1 MAIGSYALSG
11 NHAGNKNAAVGSFAA
26 YSNDEADNNTAIG
39 YQALYSNDHGDYNTA
54 IGAQALYNA
63 MDIGSTSVPFGVIPA
78 TKNTAVGYR
87 SLYGITGGGNN
98 TALGES
104 AGSNLTT
111 GSYNIA
117 IGRNTTFTDTAIN
130 GALNIGNVIFGVDL
144 PNPTITSPSAA
155 PKIGIGTSNP
165 QSAFAVVGLPVY
177 ADNTA
182 ALAGGLVIGDF
193 YRTSTGVLMVVY

>member
-1 MAIGSYALSG
+1 M
-11 NHAGNKNAAVGSFAA
+11 
-26 YSNDEADNNTAIG
+26 
-39 YQALYSNDHGDYNTA
+39 
-54 IGAQALYNA
+54 
-63 MDIGSTSVPFGVIPA
+63 
-78 TKNTAVGYR
+78 
-87 SLYGITGGGNN
+87 
-98 TALGES
+98 GES

-144 PNPTITSPSAA
+144 PNPTTIISSAT